1 MKVKPHPALHNPK
14 LSPFLTACAIQSC
27 LSRTSYDQAKCEAY
41 VAALYRCC
49 DKFYKA
55 VDEQSVTNLA
65 GQERPDVVA
74 STACPIR
81 SVVERKMKQLEKE
94 GR

>member
-1 MKVKPHPALHNPK
+1 MVRATRMNVDRQ
-14 LSPFLTACAIQSC
+14 SCQDEACAIQSC
-27 LSRTSYDQAKCEAY
+27 LSRTSYDQSKCEAY

-49 DKFYKA
+49 DNFYKA
-55 VDEQSVTNLA
+55 VDKQAVTNLA
-65 GQERPDVVA
+65 GQERPEVVE

-94 GR
+94 AR